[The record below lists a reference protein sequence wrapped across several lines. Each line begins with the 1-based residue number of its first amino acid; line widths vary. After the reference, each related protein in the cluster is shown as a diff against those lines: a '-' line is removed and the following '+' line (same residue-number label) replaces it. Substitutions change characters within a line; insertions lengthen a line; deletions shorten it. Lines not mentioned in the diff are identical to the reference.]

1 MRARTVIL
9 AAALL
14 TVSASAQQARD
25 KSLSIYV
32 VDVEGGNAT
41 LFVAPGG
48 GSVLIDTGNGGAAA
62 VRDADRIM
70 SAVKDAGLTQ
80 IDHLIT
86 THWHGDHFGAMAE
99 LARRVPIRHF
109 VDHGPNVQPAAA
121 ADEFLQKV
129 YPTLYAGA
137 KHTVAKP
144 GDTLPVQGLDWRIV
158 SAAGSVLTSAL
169 PGAGRPN
176 PYCADYKPQEI
187 DRTENAQSVG
197 SVVTFGR
204 FRVAH
209 LGDLTWNKEFDLMC
223 PSNRIG
229 TVDLF
234 VVSHHGQP
242 ISNSPQLV
250 HALQARAAIINNG
263 TRKGGQPD
271 AMRVI
276 YSAPRLEDVWQLH
289 FSLLSGQEYTTP
301 GLFIANLT
309 DDSTDA
315 MPLGAMPPPA
325 PGSAAPPPPVHN
337 GPAHWIK
344 VSASAD
350 GTFTVVNG
358 RNGFAKRYGIE
369 RAARIED
376 ATLAETGEATAE
388 VSTAEL
394 REILASRSATVFDA
408 RPHDEFAISHIPG
421 AVNVAP
427 KAGVPLSMYVSDVA
441 EIGRAVG
448 GKDAAIVL
456 YCNGGNCGKSKRL
469 AAELVDAGYT
479 NVRRYQLGI
488 PTWRALGGVC
498 AIEADAVRRVLADDR
513 TAVVID
519 TREPGEFQ
527 RGSLPRARNVPRRL
541 VLDGKDIGEVKR
553 AKDDGRLP
561 MDDHNTRIIV
571 VGGSSADA
579 GYVAEALAREAFHN
593 VTYLAGPVDR
603 LLAARSQ

>member
-14 TVSASAQQARD
+14 SASLSAQQARD

-62 VRDADRIM
+62 ARDADRIM
-70 SAVKDAGLTQ
+70 AAVKDAGLTQ

-129 YPTLYAGA
+129 YPALYAGA

-158 SAAGSVLTSAL
+158 SAAGNVLTSAL

-176 PYCADYKPQEI
+176 PSCADYKPQEV

-250 HALQARAAIINNG
+250 HALHARAAIINNG

-301 GLFIANLT
+301 GLFIANLA
-309 DDSTDA
+309 DDNADA

-350 GTFTVVNG
+350 GTFTIVNA
-358 RNGFAKRYGIE
+358 RNGFTKRYGIE

-376 ATLAETGEATAE
+376 ATLAETGEVTAE
-388 VSTAEL
+388 ISTAEL

-408 RPHDEFAISHIPG
+408 RPHGEFAISHIPG

-448 GKDAAIVL
+448 GKDAPIVL

-488 PTWRALGGVC
+488 PMWRALGGSC
-498 AIEADAVRRVLADDR
+498 EIEADAVRRVLADDR
-513 TAVVID
+513 TAIVID
-519 TREPGEFQ
+519 TREPPEFQ

-541 VLDGKDIGEVKR
+541 VLDGKDVGEVKR

-571 VGGSSADA
+571 VGSSSADA
-579 GYVAEALAREAFHN
+579 SYVAEALAREAFHN
-593 VTYLAGPVDR
+593 VTYFAAPVDR
-603 LLAARSQ
+603 LLIARSQ